1 MCCSSLALFFSTA
14 TELLVPKPSKG
25 NIVEGISHIITYL
38 HGCTLSFMIATDETY
53 YLERKAERTCE
64 ILADLADDTL
74 PVNQSIMYLKITST
88 SAGNIKGL
96 EYNLSRL
103 CGMDLHLLDCELG
116 DINNVQILQGV
127 KYNQY

>member
-1 MCCSSLALFFSTA
+1 
-14 TELLVPKPSKG
+14 
-25 NIVEGISHIITYL
+25 
-38 HGCTLSFMIATDETY
+38 MIATDETY

-88 SAGNIKGL
+88 SVSNIKGL

-116 DINNVQILQGV
+116 DINNEVVFRYFKELSITSIEEQVEELAKMGLQWMLC
-127 KYNQY
+127 KLWAQ